1 MNTKKIL
8 IKICAND
15 GTMIT
20 DEQTVNEHIPSKG
33 TDGAAG
39 YDIRAM
45 ITNENGSILIEPG
58 ETVAVPTGIYM
69 SMPRGVA
76 CLVLPRSGLS
86 RSTMLRI
93 SNAPGLID
101 SDYRGE
107 VKVLLTN
114 TSPNM
119 RYTIDNGMRI
129 AQLMFIN
136 HNDITC
142 EVVTELDSTKRGDG
156 GFGSTGVR

>member
-1 MNTKKIL
+1 M
-8 IKICAND
+8 
-15 GTMIT
+15 
-20 DEQTVNEHIPSKG
+20 
-33 TDGAAG
+33 
-39 YDIRAM
+39 
-45 ITNENGSILIEPG
+45 
-58 ETVAVPTGIYM
+58 
-69 SMPRGVA
+69 
-76 CLVLPRSGLS
+76 
-86 RSTMLRI
+86 
-93 SNAPGLID
+93 ID